1 MAGFFFLV
9 FFLVFFF
16 AFFFFFFCKVDKML
30 VLLFSSH
37 YDTCVALT
45 FFGPFLA
52 SALNLYLPLFLTK
65 KPLATPAFNAALM
78 KRYWEGV
85 AFKNFLIAGNELPAR
100 SLSAKIHA
108 LICSL

>member
-1 MAGFFFLV
+1 M
-9 FFLVFFF
+9 
-16 AFFFFFFCKVDKML
+16 
-30 VLLFSSH
+30 
-37 YDTCVALT
+37 CVALT

-52 SALNLYLPLFLTK
+52 SALNLNLPLFLTK